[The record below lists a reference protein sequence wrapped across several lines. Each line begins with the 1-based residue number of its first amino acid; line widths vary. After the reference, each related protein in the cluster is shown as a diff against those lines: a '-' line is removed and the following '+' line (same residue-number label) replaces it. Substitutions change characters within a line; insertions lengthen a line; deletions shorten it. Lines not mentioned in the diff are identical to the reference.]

1 MSKAKLHVKKG
12 DKVKGIAGKDKGIEG
27 EVLKALPREDR
38 VVVEGVN
45 IIKKH
50 VRPTQDNPQGGIID
64 REAPIHVS
72 NVMLVCEHCN
82 QATRTG
88 KKILDDGQKVRY
100 CKKCNETID

>member
-12 DKVKGIAGKDKGIEG
+12 DDVKVIAGKYKGVEG
-27 EVLKALPREDR
+27 EVLKALPREER

-50 VRPTQDNPQGGIID
+50 VKPTQDNQQGGIVD
-64 REAPIHVS
+64 LEAPIHVS

-88 KKILDDGQKVRY
+88 KKILDDGRRVRY